1 MPLPSEVF
9 RSRLREVRRLK
20 GWTQQDLA
28 EALARLGLN
37 ISAFAITRIETG
49 NRGVSLDQAIAMAAV
64 LGVSPLHMIVPLDDD
79 GVQLAPQLSV
89 TTADARAWLRGQRP
103 LKEADERI
111 FLFQTP
117 PSEADWFPFTPGPW
131 RSEDPKVYESTR
143 AKWEREIF
151 RLGMSA
157 GRSQGES
164 EALDIP
170 PRPRKPRTHRQSTR
184 SDAEKRDKGNDHE

>member
-20 GWTQQDLA
+20 GWTQQELA
-28 EALARLGLN
+28 DALARAGLDL
-37 ISAFAITRIETG
+37 SAFAITRIETG

-64 LGVSPLHMIVPLDDD
+64 LGVSPLHMIVPLEDER
-79 GVQLAPQLSV
+79 VQLAPQLTV
-89 TTADARAWLRGQRP
+89 TTAEARAWLRGQRP
-103 LKEADERI
+103 LQEADERI

-131 RSEDPKVYESTR
+131 RFEDPEVYESTR

-151 RLGMSA
+151 RMA
-157 GRSQGES
+157 MYRGRDQEET
-164 EALDIP
+164 EAMDIP
-170 PRPRKPRTHRQSTR
+170 PRPRKPQTHRQSGR
-184 SDAEKRDKGNDHE
+184 SAANKRDNEKDHE